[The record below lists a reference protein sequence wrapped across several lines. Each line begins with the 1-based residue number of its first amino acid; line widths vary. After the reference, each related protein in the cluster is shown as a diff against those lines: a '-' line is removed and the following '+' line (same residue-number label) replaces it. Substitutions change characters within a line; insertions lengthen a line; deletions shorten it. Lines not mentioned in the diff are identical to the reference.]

1 VAVAAAVAGAAVCVV
16 AAVAGAAVVVAL
28 AGAAAAAVAAVV
40 VALAG
45 AVAPRV
51 AHRALLP
58 RARYP
63 TAWTTG
69 SGSPQISTL
78 ADANAQVR

>member
-28 AGAAAAAVAAVV
+28 AGAAALADAVV
-40 VALAG
+40 LAD